1 MIPPLMYAFAA
12 MAMIVVLGL
21 LHKHADRRD
30 CRPEQ
35 VNLLL
40 FGWSALLGL
49 VSLAG
54 AGESPAVPLKVWE
67 VALPCG
73 IFAAAAVLMFQ
84 IGVRQGLIAT
94 SWLVINLSAAIPVA
108 VSVAWYGERVSSRQA
123 MALAA
128 MIAAL
133 ILLWLDRRTAAS

>member
-1 MIPPLMYAFAA
+1 

-35 VNLLL
+35 INLLL

-54 AGESPAVPLKVWE
+54 AGESPVAPLQVWQ

-73 IFAAAAVLMFQ
+73 IFAATAVLMFQ
-84 IGVRQGLIAT
+84 IGVRRGLIAT

-123 MALAA
+123 LALVA

>member
-1 MIPPLMYAFAA
+1 MMPPLTYAFVA

-35 VNLLL
+35 INLLL
-40 FGWSALLGL
+40 FAWSALFGL
-49 VSLAG
+49 ASLAG
-54 AGESPAVPLKVWE
+54 AGHHPGVPLQVWQ

-73 IFAAAAVLMFQ
+73 IFAATAVLLFQ

-108 VSVAWYGERVSSRQA
+108 VSVAWYGENVSSRQA
-123 MALAA
+123 LALLAL
-128 MIAAL
+128 IAAL
-133 ILLWLDRRTAAS
+133 VLLWLDRRTASS

>member
-35 VNLLL
+35 INLLL
-40 FGWSALLGL
+40 FGWSALMGL
-49 VSLAG
+49 VSLAA
-54 AGESPAVPLKVWE
+54 AGESPAAPLKVWQ

-123 MALAA
+123 MALVA

>member
-1 MIPPLMYAFAA
+1 MPPLMYAFAA

-35 VNLLL
+35 INLLL
-40 FGWSALLGL
+40 FAWSALLGL

-54 AGESPAVPLKVWE
+54 AGQSLAVPMKVWQ

-73 IFAAAAVLMFQ
+73 MFAAAAVLMFQ
-84 IGVRQGLIAT
+84 IGVRKGLIAT

-108 VSVAWYGERVSSRQA
+108 ISVAWYGERVSARQA
-123 MALAA
+123 LALVA

-133 ILLWLDRRTAAS
+133 LLLWLDRRAAASS